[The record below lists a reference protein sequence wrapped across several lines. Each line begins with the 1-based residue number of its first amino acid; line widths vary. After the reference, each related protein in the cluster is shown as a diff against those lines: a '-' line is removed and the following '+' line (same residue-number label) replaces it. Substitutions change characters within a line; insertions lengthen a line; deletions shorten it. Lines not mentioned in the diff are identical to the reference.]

1 MTDDYFWEPPCL
13 CCNLSTKNAA
23 IQAFCYNPFDE
34 DGDGTYME
42 HLDHSSSSEISVYYM
57 GLPLLSAL
65 SGVNLLSHDLTSGVW
80 RLQMPLNF
88 AVSIAGYLMFTEM
101 DIRD

>member
-1 MTDDYFWEPPCL
+1 MTDDYLWEPPCL

-34 DGDGTYME
+34 EGTYTE

-65 SGVNLLSHDLTSGVW
+65 SGVNLLSQDLTSGLW

-88 AVSIAGYLMFTEM
+88 AVSIAGYLMFSEM